1 MTAALSWLYNVWLW
15 DSQQLC
21 LLHLAV
27 WQKEGGGRAAEWIA
41 AEGARLLI
49 FVIVIMSVKG
59 SGWPL
64 VPPLFNNP
72 IITGSVLTGHPS
84 AAVTRLDAGHI
95 LPVLLYLGARSGK
108 SVCSRF
114 NCYNSNTSPQEV
126 FLSKSS
132 RHFHLDCL
140 QPKQVQSNSLVPA
153 QTNCQLFLQ
162 THLCCSILCWVWR
175 SVPDPLHSCLQNRQ
189 VCTQAADLQVAVKN
203 KTTYHQEPSLFFVAP
218 GVILLTRMNQFSH
231 GFVWQSPNV

>member
-1 MTAALSWLYNVWLW
+1 MLVTSSLCCCISEHGVENLCAAGSTVT
-15 DSQQLC
+15 
-21 LLHLAV
+21 
-27 WQKEGGGRAAEWIA
+27 IA
-41 AEGARLLI
+41 T
-49 FVIVIMSVKG
+49 
-59 SGWPL
+59 PL
-64 VPPLFNNP
+64 P
-72 IITGSVLTGHPS
+72 
-84 AAVTRLDAGHI
+84 R
-95 LPVLLYLGARSGK
+95 K
-108 SVCSRF
+108 C
-114 NCYNSNTSPQEV
+114 
-126 FLSKSS
+126 KSS

-189 VCTQAADLQVAVKN
+189 VCAQAADLQVAVKN